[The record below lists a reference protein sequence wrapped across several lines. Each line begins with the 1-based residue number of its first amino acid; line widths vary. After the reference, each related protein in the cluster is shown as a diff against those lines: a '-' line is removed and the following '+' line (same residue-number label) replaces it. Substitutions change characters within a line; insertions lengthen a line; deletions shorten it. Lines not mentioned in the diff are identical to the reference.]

1 MDKKENQITIVGA
14 GLTGLAFCNLLK
26 DFNFKVT
33 IIDSQPESFYKNTDN
48 ERYIVLSNTSKIILE
63 SIGLWSKVNKYCA
76 KVKNIH
82 ISKQNIFGSTLVKSS
97 DENLD
102 SLGYQ
107 LPISSLIKILYENID
122 KHENYEFINEAKAV
136 SIDQGDIIKV
146 KYLKNSQQKI
156 IKSESLIFAT
166 GATENLV
173 SDIFSNSVQK
183 DYQQNAVTCKIE
195 SDEYNSETA
204 FERFTN
210 QGVLGL
216 IPRKENFWTLIYSVS
231 KEESE
236 KIKNFD
242 KNSIKEYFQNLI
254 GKKCGNI
261 KAVNNVN
268 IYPLQMKYYENFINK
283 NICLLGDAAHTLHP
297 IAAQSFNLSL
307 RDCAYLTNLITKLDS
322 INKNNIALAFEN
334 YHLKRK
340 SEVKRLVRFTD
351 FLASF
356 IHGEG
361 FIRNNI
367 ISASFFFMD
376 MNKTFR
382 INIIRY
388 LLGVNFSHSLISNLK
403 D

>member
-242 KNSIKEYFQNLI
+242 KIASEWWNPKGDFQPLHSLNPIRLTYIKEKI
-254 GKKCGNI
+254 
-261 KAVNNVN
+261 
-268 IYPLQMKYYENFINK
+268 
-283 NICLLGDAAHTLHP
+283 
-297 IAAQSFNLSL
+297 
-307 RDCAYLTNLITKLDS
+307 
-322 INKNNIALAFEN
+322 
-334 YHLKRK
+334 
-340 SEVKRLVRFTD
+340 
-351 FLASF
+351 
-356 IHGEG
+356 
-361 FIRNNI
+361 
-367 ISASFFFMD
+367 
-376 MNKTFR
+376 
-382 INIIRY
+382 
-388 LLGVNFSHSLISNLK
+388 
-403 D
+403 